1 MTIANDAAA
10 PASGSEAKPAEQA
23 RPTRFR
29 WFVALLF
36 FSIYTIAAADR
47 ANIGVVL
54 PFLRKEFPMSNT
66 EAGAL
71 ASLFLLAYA
80 IAQLPS
86 GFIYSKFGVRRLFS
100 VSMIA
105 TSVVTGLMGTVGSVL
120 PLKIYRFALG
130 LAEGPLPIGITSTIN
145 NWFPPNEKGTATGIF
160 LASVKFGPVIVPPIC
175 ATIAALYGWREVFL
189 VFAVPGVLL
198 SAVWWLFVSDHPA
211 QSRHV
216 SEGELALITES
227 KPVQATA
234 GEPAPAASQP
244 RSLGLLDTLV
254 RAREVTPLDTNRS
267 LFRSW
272 DVWGCTLGYFFQI
285 GIVNV
290 LLAWIP
296 TYLMSVKHYSIMN
309 MGFVAAAP
317 WVGAVIGNLV
327 GGLISDRLL
336 DKRRKPMMMLSA
348 IATAGMMYALINSPA
363 DPLAYGVLLLA
374 TGVLLNL
381 GFSAYMVYPMGLTT
395 KTMFP
400 IAGATVNTGGQLGG
414 ACAPLAAGIILDTLG
429 WDQVF
434 LFMAIASFASF
445 VLLATISEPIQKQ
458 TR

>member
-1 MTIANDAAA
+1 MTIAHDAAASAAA
-10 PASGSEAKPAEQA
+10 PATA
-23 RPTRFR
+23 RTTRFR
-29 WFVALLF
+29 WVVAALF
-36 FSIYTIAAADR
+36 FTIYTIAAADR

-54 PFLRKEFPMSNT
+54 PFIRKEFPMSNT

-100 VSMIA
+100 VSMIL

-175 ATIAALYGWREVFL
+175 ATIAAMYGWREVFI

-198 SAVWWLFVSDHPA
+198 SIVWWFVVTDHPSK
-211 QSRHV
+211 SRRV

-227 KPVQATA
+227 KQANAVNAANA
-234 GEPAPAASQP
+234 GTPER
-244 RSLGLLDTLV
+244 RSLGWLDTLV
-254 RAREVTPLDTNRS
+254 RTRRVTPLDSNAG

-327 GGLISDRLL
+327 GGLVSDRLL
-336 DKRRKPMMMLSA
+336 DKRRKPMMMVSA
-348 IATAGMMYALINSPA
+348 LATAGMMYALINSPA
-363 DPLAYGVLLLA
+363 DPFTYGVLLLI

-395 KTMFP
+395 KKVFP

-414 ACAPLAAGIILDTLG
+414 ACAPLAAGFLLDNFG

-434 LFMAIASFASF
+434 LFMAISSFASF
-445 VLLATISEPIQKQ
+445 VLLATIAEPIPEEA
-458 TR
+458 R